1 MKKILFALFLFA
13 SFSLSAQTIKKLDDG
28 TLVEVNTYETPITL
42 ASIDARI
49 KGYESIIE
57 LHKKELEKLY
67 ALRKEVEAAEGM
79 KAKALKKGKKK

>member
-1 MKKILFALFLFA
+1 MKKILLALFLFV

-28 TLVEVNTYETPITL
+28 SLVEVNTYETPITI

-49 KGYESIIE
+49 KNYENIID

-79 KAKALKKGKKK
+79 KAKAKGKKK

>member
-1 MKKILFALFLFA
+1 MKHLILSLFLFA

-49 KGYESIIE
+49 KGYESMIE

-79 KAKALKKGKKK
+79 KAKAIKKGKKK

>member
-1 MKKILFALFLFA
+1 MKKILLALFLFV

-57 LHKKELEKLY
+57 FHKKELEKLY

-79 KAKALKKGKKK
+79 KAKAIKKGKKK

>member
-1 MKKILFALFLFA
+1 MKQIIFFLLFFT
-13 SFSLSAQTIKKLDDG
+13 FSASAQTIKKLDDG

-49 KGYESIIE
+49 KGYESMIE
-57 LHKKELEKLY
+57 FHKKELEKLY